1 MGLVLVATSF
11 DVLSFKGASLLM
23 RCIGQTS
30 CPRMQIQI
38 VRNAKNKR
46 MNIGSTKVDSEKQK
60 AGPVRWGLKMELK
73 MEALTKIY
81 QRLS

>member
-1 MGLVLVATSF
+1 
-11 DVLSFKGASLLM
+11 
-23 RCIGQTS
+23 
-30 CPRMQIQI
+30 MQIQI